1 MQRATTFLS
10 WHYVQQQK
18 PSKILSTSNLKSY
31 CMSVFAP
38 SFQTNIS
45 LYLRNTFIK
54 LECKTRYLISSFI
67 IFIRIIVIQNWCYT
81 YKKYNTSIFISTKH
95 VVSCLCIMIDMV
107 GLHKWCANRSFG
119 THCGHRVLKK
129 TPGLEALCFKNFNF
143 VFISIIVCASSKNVK
158 NLVGHLAI

>member
-1 MQRATTFLS
+1 MYNNKNQAKYFLLLIRS
-10 WHYVQQQK
+10 YIVCPYLLHHSK
-18 PSKILSTSNLKSY
+18 P
-31 CMSVFAP
+31 
-38 SFQTNIS
+38 NIS
-45 LYLRNTFIK
+45 QCLRNTFIK

-129 TPGLEALCFKNFNF
+129 TPGLEVLCFKKFNF
-143 VFISIIVCASSKNVK
+143 VFISIIICESFIVRSWYNRIFFTDISYK
-158 NLVGHLAI
+158 II